1 MQLGSY
7 GGGIMVQRGAAATLW
22 LFYIPALVFGLF
34 AMNLAVTPLWASTHE
49 SGLAWADGGL
59 TVLLLGLWYFVIARM
74 PNWRRVRALK
84 RAVPNAVLVRG
95 ARIDAH
101 GNAWLAE
108 TARRNG
114 SRGGMIPQVTGAAAT
129 PHDLQFWS
137 GAGNNLALAGSVNW
151 ADIRSITVANSRVKI
166 DAKDATL
173 TFAVINDRWFSTS
186 LLRGARLT
194 RLVEQFDGL
203 RHNGEDA

>member
-7 GGGIMVQRGAAATLW
+7 AGGVMVQRGAAATPW

-49 SGLAWADGGL
+49 SDLAWADGGL
-59 TVLLLGLWYFVIARM
+59 TVVLLGLWYFVIARV
-74 PNWRRVRALK
+74 PNWRRARALK
-84 RAVPNAVLVRG
+84 RAVPGAVLVRG
-95 ARIDAH
+95 ARINTH

-108 TARRNG
+108 IARRNG
-114 SRGGMIPQVTGAAAT
+114 NRSGRIRQVAGLVAT
-129 PHDLQFWS
+129 PNDLQFWS
-137 GAGNNLALAGSVNW
+137 GAGDNLALAGSVNW
-151 ADIRSITVANSRVKI
+151 ADIRSITVANSRVEI
-166 DAKDATL
+166 EAKDAAFA
-173 TFAVINDRWFSTS
+173 FAVINDRWISTS

-194 RLVEQFDGL
+194 RLVVQLDGL